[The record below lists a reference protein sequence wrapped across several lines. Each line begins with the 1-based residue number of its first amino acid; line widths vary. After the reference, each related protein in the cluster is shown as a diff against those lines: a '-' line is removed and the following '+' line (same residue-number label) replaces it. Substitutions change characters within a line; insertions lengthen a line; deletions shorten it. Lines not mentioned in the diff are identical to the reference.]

1 MVRTCL
7 VRELVEEL
15 RARDAALPH
24 VVVVDLDGQLRSVAR
39 QDAASAR
46 EYFVPKGATNRS
58 CCC

>member
-24 VVVVDLDGQLRSVAR
+24 VVVVDLYWGPY
-39 QDAASAR
+39 DADTG
-46 EYFVPKGATNRS
+46 V
-58 CCC
+58 